1 MILFYHLRL
10 RFINM
15 KKPKQY
21 KQSPGRPTIQPD
33 LKNKGVMISLGVILI
48 ARLKLEKNK
57 SKLIQELLIQY
68 YDL

>member
-1 MILFYHLRL
+1 
-10 RFINM
+10 M
-15 KKPKQY
+15 KKTKQY
-21 KQSPGRPTIQPD
+21 KQPVGRPTKQAD

-57 SKLIQELLIQY
+57 SRLIQDLLIQY

>member
-1 MILFYHLRL
+1 M
-10 RFINM
+10 FIM

-21 KQSPGRPTIQPD
+21 KQPVGRPTIQPD

>member
-1 MILFYHLRL
+1 MSKT
-10 RFINM
+10 
-15 KKPKQY
+15 KKY
-21 KQSPGRPTIQPD
+21 KRSPGRPTIQPD

>member
-1 MILFYHLRL
+1 MTS
-10 RFINM
+10 
-15 KKPKQY
+15 KQY
-21 KQSPGRPTIQPD
+21 KRSSGRPTIHAD

>member
-1 MILFYHLRL
+1 
-10 RFINM
+10 M
-15 KKPKQY
+15 KTNKNY
-21 KQSPGRPTIQPD
+21 KQPVGRPTKQPD

>member
-1 MILFYHLRL
+1 
-10 RFINM
+10 M
-15 KKPKQY
+15 KITKKY

-57 SKLIQELLIQY
+57 SKLIQEILIQY

>member
-1 MILFYHLRL
+1 MRTS
-10 RFINM
+10 
-15 KKPKQY
+15 KQY
-21 KQSPGRPTIQPD
+21 KRSSGRPTIQAD

-57 SKLIQELLIQY
+57 SKLIQKLLIQY

>member
-1 MILFYHLRL
+1 
-10 RFINM
+10 M
-15 KKPKQY
+15 KTNKKY
-21 KQSPGRPTIQPD
+21 KQPVGRPTIQAD

>member
-1 MILFYHLRL
+1 
-10 RFINM
+10 M

-21 KQSPGRPTIQPD
+21 KQPVGRPTKQAD

>member
-1 MILFYHLRL
+1 
-10 RFINM
+10 M
-15 KKPKQY
+15 KTNKKY
-21 KQSPGRPTIQPD
+21 KQAPGRPTKQPD

>member
-1 MILFYHLRL
+1 MR
-10 RFINM
+10 
-15 KKPKQY
+15 KPKQY
-21 KQSPGRPTIQPD
+21 KQPVGRPTKQPD

-57 SKLIQELLIQY
+57 SRLIQDLLIQY

>member
-1 MILFYHLRL
+1 MR
-10 RFINM
+10 
-15 KKPKQY
+15 KSKQY
-21 KQSPGRPTIQPD
+21 KKSPGRPTIQPD
-33 LKNKGVMISLGVILI
+33 LKNKGVMISLSVILI

>member
-1 MILFYHLRL
+1 
-10 RFINM
+10 M

-21 KQSPGRPTIQPD
+21 KQPVGRPTIQAD

>member
-1 MILFYHLRL
+1 MI
-10 RFINM
+10 
-15 KKPKQY
+15 KPKQY
-21 KQSPGRPTIQPD
+21 KQKPGRPTKQPD

>member
-1 MILFYHLRL
+1 
-10 RFINM
+10 M

-21 KQSPGRPTIQPD
+21 KQPVGRPTIPPD